1 MDSSAQAAEPE
12 EEKKGIL
19 SAVSMPAILA
29 GVLTSITSFLFSSKL
44 GLTGSLIGAA
54 IAAAVSTTASQLYNA
69 MIKESVEKIQDLSEH
84 MKMHNEETQQTAAM
98 GGIEKTQVRPQP
110 AGYYEPSQTSE
121 YYELETPVAPAEL
134 RDEAARRHGATIMR
148 RTFIVAVV
156 AALVALL
163 AYAVIVNVATK
174 GQGIG
179 PTSIEEI
186 TQPAPVEETTD
197 TTATDTEA
205 QATQDETAQQ
215 TSQTETQAT
224 VDPTATV
231 EGTTPSTDA
240 GTTTDTTTQNPT
252 GGTAADSS
260 SQSSTATQ
268 GGTTD
273 AAATDTSATT
283 GTDAAAPAAE

>member
-84 MKMHNEETQQTAAM
+84 MKMHNEETQQTATMA
-98 GGIEKTQVRPQP
+98 GIEKTQVRQQP

-121 YYELETPVAPAEL
+121 YYELETPAAPAEL

-197 TTATDTEA
+197 ATATDTEA
-205 QATQDETAQQ
+205 QAAQDETAQQ

-240 GTTTDTTTQNPT
+240 GTTTDTTKNPT